1 MAFVPDKK
9 TLPKANVERPIS
21 LPKKS
26 PQRPDITLVL
36 DLDETLVHCSS
47 EPMKG
52 ADFVFPVRFRGVIY
66 QVPCQY
72 ILLTH
77 HILGVCSQATLF

>member
-9 TLPKANVERPIS
+9 TLPKVNVERPIC

-26 PQRPDITLVL
+26 PTRPDITLVL

-66 QVPCQY
+66 QVKKTNLY
-72 ILLTH
+72 
-77 HILGVCSQATLF
+77 